1 MKIIEQELANL
12 NSQFVEMGSLA
23 TEAVIKAGKSFVE
36 HDVNLAQKVI
46 DSDHAINDLQTK
58 LEKKSFEL
66 IALYQPVAADLRHVV
81 GVLKAVTDLERI
93 GDHARNIARRTIKLQ
108 SLTHLPEIE
117 TNVKEMAQEVT
128 EELQDALNSYATVD
142 QQAAEAV
149 PENYNET
156 INGMYD
162 QVAGPS
168 YQAMSKNPG
177 LINSAIIYLK
187 VAQDLGRISD
197 YGINICEWTV
207 YLATGK
213 IVELKNY

>member
-1 MKIIEQELANL
+1 MKIFEQELAAL
-12 NSQFVEMGSLA
+12 GDQFAELGSLA
-23 TEAVIKAGKSFVE
+23 TEAVIKAGKAFVD
-36 HDVNLAQKVI
+36 HDLVLAQEVL
-46 DSDHAINDLQTK
+46 DSDHAINELQMK
-58 LEKKSFEL
+58 LEKRSFEL
-66 IALYQPVAADLRHVV
+66 IALYQPVAADLRQVV

-93 GDHARNIARRTIKLQ
+93 GDHARNIARRAIKLQ

-117 TNVKEMAQEVT
+117 YNIGEMVKEVVL
-128 EELQDALNSYATVD
+128 ELRDSLDSYANSNQETA
-142 QQAAEAV
+142 QAI
-149 PENYNET
+149 PEKFNET

-162 QVAGPS
+162 QIAGPS
-168 YQAMSKNPG
+168 YQAMSQNPG

-197 YGINICEWTV
+197 YGINICEWTI

>member
-1 MKIIEQELANL
+1 MKIIERELESL
-12 NSQFVEMGSLA
+12 NAQFVEMGSLA
-23 TEAVIKAGKSFVE
+23 TESVIKAGKSFTD
-36 HDVNLAQKVI
+36 HDINLAQEVI
-46 DSDHAINDLQTK
+46 DSDHAINELQMQ
-58 LEKKSFEL
+58 LEKRSFEL

-93 GDHARNIARRTIKLQ
+93 GDHARNIARRTIKLH
-108 SLTHLPEIE
+108 SLTHLSEIE
-117 TNVKEMAQEVT
+117 FNVNEMTNEVVA
-128 EELQDALNSYATVD
+128 ELQEALKSYASVD
-142 QQAAEAV
+142 QEAAEAV
-149 PENYNET
+149 PEKYNET
-156 INGMYD
+156 ISGMYD
-162 QVAGPS
+162 QIAGPS
-168 YQAMSKNPG
+168 YQAMSQNPG

>member
-1 MKIIEQELANL
+1 MKIIEQELAKL

-23 TEAVIKAGKSFVE
+23 TESVVKAGKSFVD
-36 HDVNLAQKVI
+36 HDVQLAQEVI
-46 DSDHAINDLQTK
+46 DSDHTINDLQTQ

-93 GDHARNIARRTIKLQ
+93 GDHARNVARRTIKLQ

-117 TNVKEMAQEVT
+117 ANVKEMAEEVT
-128 EELQDALNSYATVD
+128 EELQDALNSYAAVD
-142 QQAAEAV
+142 QEAAEAI
-149 PENYNET
+149 PEKYNET

-162 QVAGPS
+162 QIAGPS
-168 YQAMSKNPG
+168 YQAMSHNPG

-213 IVELKNY
+213 IIELKNY

>member
-1 MKIIEQELANL
+1 MKIIEQELTNL

-36 HDVNLAQKVI
+36 HDVNLAQEVI
-46 DSDHAINDLQTK
+46 DSDHAINELQTK

-108 SLTHLPEIE
+108 GLTHLSEIE
-117 TNVKEMAQEVT
+117 VNVKKMVTEVT
-128 EELQDALNSYATVD
+128 AELQAALNSYAIVD
-142 QQAAEAV
+142 QNAAEAV
-149 PENYNET
+149 PETYNET

-162 QVAGPS
+162 QIAGPS